1 VSRVSLG
8 LREMASLLSGSRP
21 ISSATAEDA
30 AREVESLRSALQE
43 IVDCNYYTGGIA
55 ERALIS
61 R

>member
-1 VSRVSLG
+1 
-8 LREMASLLSGSRP
+8 
-21 ISSATAEDA
+21 
-30 AREVESLRSALQE
+30 LRSALQE